1 MCAQASD
8 CVLLLENEMAGD
20 VCKRLMNIAS
30 PAFRDL
36 NRVLAR
42 ALCLLL
48 MPATLDS
55 APGVPVDI
63 RTIVTHLC
71 AHPVRG
77 APLLFPTLPAS
88 HAPSPTQAFR
98 LVSARMLPLVRP
110 LSTPVTCMPFR
121 RGFVLRSR
129 ARRCQCT
136 ACHSVCTRGPAL

>member
-1 MCAQASD
+1 
-8 CVLLLENEMAGD
+8 MAGD

-88 HAPSPTQAFR
+88 HAS
-98 LVSARMLPLVRP
+98 VSLPLP
-110 LSTPVTCMPFR
+110 R
-121 RGFVLRSR
+121 RRFDSCLP
-129 ARRCQCT
+129 
-136 ACHSVCTRGPAL
+136 ACCH